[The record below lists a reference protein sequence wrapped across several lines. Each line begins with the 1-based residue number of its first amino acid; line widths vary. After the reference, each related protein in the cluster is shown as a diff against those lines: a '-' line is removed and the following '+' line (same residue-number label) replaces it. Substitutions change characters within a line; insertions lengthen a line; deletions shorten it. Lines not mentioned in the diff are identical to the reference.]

1 MSVQL
6 TREQFYAQQPQIT
19 RSLREL
25 YEASTQQLDERLVCL
40 VLLRSSQLN
49 GCAFCLHMH
58 DEHARRVGETP
69 DRLAQIAAWH
79 EARCFSERE
88 RAALAWTD
96 ALTQLAIHAPSEAQ
110 RAQLAEHF
118 SVEERVNL
126 SALIVT
132 INSWNRFAVG
142 FSFTPGE

>member
-1 MSVQL
+1 MSIQL
-6 TREQFYAQQPQIT
+6 SREQFYAQQPEIT
-19 RSLREL
+19 RSLVKL
-25 YEASTQQLDERLVCL
+25 YEASTAKFDERLVCL

-69 DRLAQIAAWH
+69 DRLAQLAAWH

-88 RAALAWTD
+88 RAALAWTE
-96 ALTQLAIHAPSEAQ
+96 ALTQLAIQAPSDAQ
-110 RAQLAEHF
+110 KAQLAEHF
-118 SVEERVNL
+118 SVEEQVNL

-132 INSWNRFAVG
+132 INGWNRIAVG